1 MADYQTVEYRI
12 GKDGKVTETVLNGV
26 ASCTKI
32 TSEIERAIGTIESQ
46 EWLPSDEN
54 DEFLVVEN
62 TQIIQS

>member
-12 GKDGKVTETVLNGV
+12 GKDGKVTETVLNGG
-26 ASCTKI
+26 ASCTEI